1 MPAVD
6 IIIPTRDRPDLTA
19 RAVQSVINQTFTDW
33 RLFVVDDGSSP
44 ENLASLEQL
53 VCVDDRVQ
61 VVSHSL
67 AGGGP
72 AARQTGLNAGSADW
86 VAILDSD
93 DKWLPEKLESQL
105 GMTDGADI
113 VLCWF
118 SWVGRDGNV
127 RVTRRLDGAG
137 FVSPTLTNNNDIP
150 LIRRSTLLAAGGFI
164 GDAST
169 PRRFDDNTDFFI
181 RLLAAGR
188 VAVVP
193 QVLVLC
199 SDHDGVRESD
209 GVSKE
214 AESLR
219 DVVLARGEQLAPWPD
234 TRSELYA
241 RISARYFARHQFGPA
256 FKWLARAVSVG
267 SLRQRLRS
275 ARRVGPYGAKMMWF
289 AASKRIRRNSNA

>member
-1 MPAVD
+1 MPSVD
-6 IIIPTRDRPDLTA
+6 IIIPTRDRPELTA
-19 RAVQSVINQTFTDW
+19 RAVQSVMDQTFTDW

-44 ENLASLEQL
+44 ENLASLRKL
-53 VCVDDRVQ
+53 VCIDARVE
-61 VVSHSL
+61 VVSLPSS
-67 AGGGP
+67 GGPP
-72 AARQTGLNAGSADW
+72 AARQQGLETGNADW

-93 DKWLPEKLESQL
+93 DRWLPEKLESQL
-105 GMTDGADI
+105 TMTDGADI

-127 RVTRRLDGAG
+127 RITRRLEGSG

-150 LIRRSTLLAAGGFI
+150 LIRRSTLLAADGFI

-169 PRRFDDNTDFFI
+169 PRHFDDNTDFFI
-181 RLLAAGR
+181 RLLSAGR

-241 RISARYFARHQFGPA
+241 RISARYFARHPFGPA
-256 FKWLARAVSVG
+256 FTWMARAVSVG
-267 SLRQRLRS
+267 SLRQRMRS
-275 ARRVGPYGAKMMWF
+275 ARRVGPYGAKMMLF
-289 AASKRIRRNSNA
+289 VASKRIRNSSRS